1 MNCSQFQRDLSALL
15 DGELPG
21 CNKETLEFHLRE
33 CPACS
38 RDWERMRSVTEQVR
52 HLGFRSMPDDALAEK
67 VKQRIA
73 EKASPGT
80 MVQGLRVWGRVP
92 LFAALVLIALGMGE
106 FAGRSVIE
114 AVFPTTHGSYY
125 EGALLENGT
134 SFGDIFLELT
144 QSDHP
149 ERVER

>member
-15 DGELPG
+15 DGEQPG
-21 CNKETLEFHLRE
+21 CNKEILEAHLRE

-38 RDWERMRSVTEQVR
+38 REWERMRSVTEQVR
-52 HLGFRSMPDDALAEK
+52 HLGLHAMPDGSLAET

-73 EKASPGT
+73 EKASPT
-80 MVQGLRVWGRVP
+80 ISQGLRVWSRVP
-92 LFAALVLIALGMGE
+92 LFAALVLIALGMGDL
-106 FAGRSVIE
+106 AGRSVIE
-114 AVFPTTHGSYY
+114 AVFPAAQEPYH
-125 EGALLENGT
+125 EGVFLENGE

-144 QSDHP
+144 QGGRP